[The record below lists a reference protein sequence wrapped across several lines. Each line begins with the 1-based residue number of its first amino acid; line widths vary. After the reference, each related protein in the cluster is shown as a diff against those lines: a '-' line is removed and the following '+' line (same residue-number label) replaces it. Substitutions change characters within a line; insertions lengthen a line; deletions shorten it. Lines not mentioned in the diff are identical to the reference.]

1 MQNIRPTE
9 QENLLELGLGVLELC
24 LERVDALL
32 QLAQLLIVRLR
43 GSALLLRWSESKETF
58 EKGKRERHRRRD
70 KLKEREKLHLMV
82 AQDSNLPICSIVR

>member
-1 MQNIRPTE
+1 MQHIGPAE

-58 EKGKRERHRRRD
+58 EKAREKDLDKVTDFGRER
-70 KLKEREKLHLMV
+70 
-82 AQDSNLPICSIVR
+82 S